1 MLIIIQIMKRMYSKC
16 DLIHADLSEFNLLWY
31 LNRIWVIDVSQS
43 VMIVHPH
50 ALQFLLRDCYNIT
63 NVKINQLTLIMPMAL
78 KLL

>member
-1 MLIIIQIMKRMYSKC
+1 MYTKC

-43 VMIVHPH
+43 VMNVHPH

-63 NVKINQLTLIMPMAL
+63 NVRTRFNFDVI
-78 KLL
+78 